1 MQYDQ
6 DAGVAWDGPLA
17 VLINRGSASA
27 SEIVAGAI
35 KDYGRGLVIG
45 ETTFG
50 KGTVQTMVD
59 LDRWPANEKPRF
71 GEVKLTVAQFFR
83 PDGSSTQNK
92 GVAPDVAFPASVD
105 AAEFGEST
113 YPNALPWTRIAAAPH
128 ARYGNFA
135 PLLGQLQARHQ
146 ARSAKDVEFQWWA
159 EDVRRF
165 REEQAKKSISLNEAE
180 RRAERDKF
188 DAQRK
193 FRAAERKRLG
203 IELDPL
209 VEARADDGLQADE
222 RNVAESVARERAAE
236 KVTDPLLRASAAIL
250 GDAIGLL
257 GRDPKLSAQ
266 VLPEAR
272 TAGHWVD

>member
-1 MQYDQ
+1 MS
-6 DAGVAWDGPLA
+6 GLLITFEGGDGSGKSTQIMRLA
-17 VLINRGSASA
+17 ERLRM
-27 SEIVAGAI
+27 
-35 KDYGRGLVIG
+35 RGL
-45 ETTFG
+45 
-50 KGTVQTMVD
+50 
-59 LDRWPANEKPRF
+59 
-71 GEVKLTVAQFFR
+71 
-83 PDGSSTQNK
+83 
-92 GVAPDVAFPASVD
+92 
-105 AAEFGEST
+105 
-113 YPNALPWTRIAAAPH
+113 
-128 ARYGNFA
+128 
-135 PLLGQLQARHQ
+135 
-146 ARSAKDVEFQWWA
+146 
-159 EDVRRF
+159 DVRTF

-209 VEARADDGLQADE
+209 VEARADDGLLADE
-222 RNVAESVARERAAE
+222 RNVAESVAREQAAE

-257 GRDPKLSAQ
+257 GKDAKLAAQ